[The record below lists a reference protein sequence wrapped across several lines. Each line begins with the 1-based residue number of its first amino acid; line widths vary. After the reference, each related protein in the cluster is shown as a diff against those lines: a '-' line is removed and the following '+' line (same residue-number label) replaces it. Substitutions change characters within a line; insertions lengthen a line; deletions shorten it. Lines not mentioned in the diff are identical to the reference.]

1 MEATLVSGVVNRVWT
16 YGLHFVCPVER
27 VRAMRREEHVCF
39 LDCTYQQKPS
49 SQILMHKLQECTS
62 DPFRNSYR
70 NITQWPHTAWWNVL
84 RQPYNNKVIN
94 WKTTRPKSRIN
105 LSLCP
110 NILQLLCGEPPFWQE
125 TLSVQ
130 KDNSQEYNQDVKCVK
145 CTRWP
150 L

>member
-27 VRAMRREEHVCF
+27 VAMRREEHVCF

-70 NITQWPHTAWWNVL
+70 NITQWPHTA
-84 RQPYNNKVIN
+84 
-94 WKTTRPKSRIN
+94 
-105 LSLCP
+105 
-110 NILQLLCGEPPFWQE
+110 
-125 TLSVQ
+125 
-130 KDNSQEYNQDVKCVK
+130 
-145 CTRWP
+145 
-150 L
+150 